1 MGYCCTSKQACGM
14 LRGDTA
20 FRYTFSIKRDDLIQL
35 AITHKITFIS
45 FDRLYQEFQQ
55 CALALPFVARH
66 GRASIDCACQ
76 INQPIKLAKLL
87 IA

>member
-1 MGYCCTSKQACGM
+1 M
-14 LRGDTA
+14 LRGDAA
-20 FRYTFSIKRDDLIQL
+20 FRYAFSIERNDLIQL
-35 AITHKITFIS
+35 AITHKVTCIS

-76 INQPIKLAKLL
+76 TNQPIKLAKLL